1 MYYPQCL
8 PKLSARKLPLINVS
22 LDYHSAEMVGHL
34 ELWLYYTYPLAI
46 WPIFIVA
53 SPFSLQCNSRI
64 YHKSLNGSETAF
76 WSWSSITPRT
86 LVWYPIVLLMFCGFC
101 ALQRFGWNFVSPEN
115 KQDWI
120 INSTIALFGF
130 ARISLKK
137 TVGSF
142 YQVHIWMRYA

>member
-8 PKLSARKLPLINVS
+8 PKLSAIKLPLINVS

-64 YHKSLNGSETAF
+64 YHKSLNGSEAAF

-101 ALQRFGWNFVSPEN
+101 GLQRFGWNLYHLKRN
-115 KQDWI
+115 KI
-120 INSTIALFGF
+120 GLLTTLALFGF
-130 ARISLKK
+130 VCASLKK
-137 TVGSF
+137 TVGSL
-142 YQVHIWMRYA
+142 YQVHIGMRYA